1 MAVTRVVPKEMDDNT
16 VQKTYEKAYQGV
28 KWLRKRKANMRYID
42 ALEYCLDGEPEQAIK
57 MALRERNM
65 L

>member
-1 MAVTRVVPKEMDDNT
+1 MDDNT